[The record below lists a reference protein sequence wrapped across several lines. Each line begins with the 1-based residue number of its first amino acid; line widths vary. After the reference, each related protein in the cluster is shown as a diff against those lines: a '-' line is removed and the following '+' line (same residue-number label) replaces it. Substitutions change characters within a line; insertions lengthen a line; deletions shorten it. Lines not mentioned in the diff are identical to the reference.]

1 MADVRWVFQDQAIKF
16 LAEGDPSKVIYI
28 LKDGVELTDEFRN
41 DLATFIEG
49 AHPSQVKLEVVHPRG
64 RPNKMHT
71 NFSRDHKAHQRIC
84 EYREE
89 TGSSIHN
96 ASIELSGELGMSV
109 SALEKLHYALNKA
122 DAEIA
127 KIDREERGSD

>member
-1 MADVRWVFQDQAIKF
+1 MADVRWIFQKEAIKF
-16 LAEGDPSKVIYI
+16 LAEGDPSKVIDI

-41 DLATFIEG
+41 DLAAFIEG
-49 AHPSQVKLEVVHPRG
+49 AHPSQVKLEIVHPRG

-71 NFSRDHKAHQRIC
+71 NFSRDYKAHQRIC

-89 TGSSIHN
+89 TDACIRN
-96 ASIELSGELGMSV
+96 AMIELFGELGMSV
-109 SALEKLHYALNKA
+109 SALGKLHDAFNKA

>member
-1 MADVRWVFQDQAIKF
+1 MADVRWIFQKEAIKF
-16 LAEGDPSKVIYI
+16 LAEGDPSKVIDI

-41 DLATFIEG
+41 DLAAFIEG
-49 AHPSQVKLEVVHPRG
+49 AHPSQVKLEIVHPRG

-71 NFSRDHKAHQRIC
+71 NSSRDYKAHQRIC

-89 TGSSIHN
+89 TGASIRK
-96 ASIELSGELGMSV
+96 ARIELSGELGMSV
-109 SALEKLHYALNKA
+109 SALEKLHDAFNKA